1 MDKLDLNEI
10 LNRKIIENQ
19 IIDIINNFYSED
31 NKNTCNKN
39 KYKSGIY
46 IYGDSGIGKTSFIY
60 NIIKNL
66 NYDVIYY
73 DNTIVRNKQLI
84 DSISSLNMSNNNVL
98 SLFKKK
104 IKIVVV
110 LDEIDGINIGDK
122 AAINSLIKLLR
133 IKKTKKQQLENITS
147 CPVICINNNQ
157 NDKKINELIN
167 VCNSFKLNT
176 PSNGEILNIL
186 KLIMPNIFNDKINIY
201 SLSIFQKNILN
212 YIDNNLNKLQNIIKF
227 YNHNILYKKFIN
239 NFETNEILNE
249 SNIKYITQNILENY
263 YGFSKHEL
271 LNDTNRTTVS
281 LLLHENVVSL
291 LDNLDTKNKI
301 NIYYKL
307 LENFKFSDYI
317 DRIIF
322 QKQIWQ
328 LNDINYIIKIFYN
341 NYILNTYNLLNKI
354 NINNII
360 FTKIL
365 TKYSNEYN
373 NLIFYNNI
381 CYSLLID
388 KKDVIL
394 LFTYL
399 KYKIENKETD
409 IDIIVKLLESYN
421 IFKLD
426 FIRIIKYIDYINN
439 NNINNN
445 NYLS

>member
-10 LNRKIIENQ
+10 LNRKKIENQ

-31 NKNTCNKN
+31 NKNTCIKN

-46 IYGDSGIGKTSFIY
+46 IYGDSGIGKTTFIN

-66 NYDVIYY
+66 NYDIIYY

-186 KLIMPNIFNDKINIY
+186 KLIMPNIFNDKINIS

-281 LLLHENVVSL
+281 LLLHENVITL

-426 FIRIIKYIDYINN
+426 FIRIIKYIDYIN
-439 NNINNN
+439 INNN
-445 NYLS
+445 KNY

>member
-1 MDKLDLNEI
+1 MDKLDLNKI
-10 LNRKIIENQ
+10 LNRKKIENQ
-19 IIDIINNFYSED
+19 IIEIINNFYSEND
-31 NKNTCNKN
+31 KTICVKN

-46 IYGDSGIGKTSFIY
+46 IYGDSGIGKTTFIN

-66 NYDVIYY
+66 NYDIIYY
-73 DNTIVRNKQLI
+73 DNTIIRNKQLI

-104 IKIVVV
+104 VKIVVV

-122 AAINSLIKLLR
+122 TAINSLIKLLR

-176 PSNGEILNIL
+176 PTNDEILNIL
-186 KLIMPNIFNDKINIY
+186 KFIMPNIFDDKIKI
-201 SLSIFQKNILN
+201 SMLSIFQKNILN

-227 YNHNILYKKFIN
+227 YNHNILYKKFAN
-239 NFETNEILNE
+239 NFEINDILNE

-281 LLLHENVVSL
+281 LLLHENVITL
-291 LDNLDTKNKI
+291 LDNLETKNKI
-301 NIYYKL
+301 NVYYKL

-341 NYILNTYNLLNKI
+341 NYILSTYNLLNKI

-381 CYSLLID
+381 SYTLLID

-399 KYKIENKETD
+399 KYKIENKEID
-409 IDIIVKLLESYN
+409 IDTIVKLLESYN
-421 IFKLD
+421 ILKLD
-426 FIRIIKYIDYINN
+426 IIRIIKYIDYISNN
-439 NNINNN
+439 N
-445 NYLS
+445 LLD

>member
-10 LNRKIIENQ
+10 LNRKKIENQ
-19 IIDIINNFYSED
+19 IIDIINNFYNDD
-31 NKNTCNKN
+31 NKNICNKN

-46 IYGDSGIGKTSFIY
+46 IYGDSGIGKTTFIN

-66 NYDVIYY
+66 NYDIIYY

-122 AAINSLIKLLR
+122 TAINSLIKLLR

-147 CPVICINNNQ
+147 SPVICINNNQ

-176 PSNGEILNIL
+176 PSNTEILNIL
-186 KLIMPNIFNDKINIY
+186 KLIMPNIFNNKTNIS

-281 LLLHENVVSL
+281 LLLHENVITL
-291 LDNLDTKNKI
+291 LDNLDIKNKI

-409 IDIIVKLLESYN
+409 IDIVVKLLESYN
-421 IFKLD
+421 ILRLD
-426 FIRIIKYIDYINN
+426 LIRIIKYIDYINN
-439 NNINNN
+439 NNNNN
-445 NYLS
+445 IS

>member
-1 MDKLDLNEI
+1 MDKLDLNKI
-10 LNRKIIENQ
+10 LNRKKIENQ
-19 IIDIINNFYSED
+19 IIEIINNFYSEND
-31 NKNTCNKN
+31 KTICVKN

-46 IYGDSGIGKTSFIY
+46 IYGDSGIGKTTFIN

-66 NYDVIYY
+66 NYDIIYY

-104 IKIVVV
+104 VKIIVV

-122 AAINSLIKLLR
+122 TAINSLIKLLR

-176 PSNGEILNIL
+176 PSNTEILNIL
-186 KLIMPNIFNDKINIY
+186 KLIMPNIFNNKTNIS

-263 YGFSKHEL
+263 YGFSKHDL

-281 LLLHENVVSL
+281 LLLHENVITL
-291 LDNLDTKNKI
+291 LDNLETKNKI
-301 NIYYKL
+301 NVYYKL

-381 CYSLLID
+381 FYSFLID

-409 IDIIVKLLESYN
+409 IDIVVKLLESYN
-421 IFKLD
+421 ILRLD
-426 FIRIIKYIDYINN
+426 LIRIIKYIDYINN
-439 NNINNN
+439 NNNNN
-445 NYLS
+445 IS